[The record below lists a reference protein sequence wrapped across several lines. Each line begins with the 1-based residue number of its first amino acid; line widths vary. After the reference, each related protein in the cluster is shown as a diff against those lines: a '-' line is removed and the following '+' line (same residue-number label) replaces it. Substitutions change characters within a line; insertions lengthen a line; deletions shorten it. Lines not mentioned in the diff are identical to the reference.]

1 MNKKNISQEY
11 RLKDINETRNYFSEK
26 IDQSELISKK
36 HKKGCTS
43 LSHIEHFLISVSL
56 STGCISVSAFASL
69 IGISKG
75 ITSSAIGFK
84 ICATDAGIG
93 KYKSII

>member
-1 MNKKNISQEY
+1 MNKKNISQGY

-26 IDQSELISKK
+26 IDQSELISNK

-84 ICATDAGIG
+84 ICAIDAGIE